1 MRHSTTGPKTLPHDD
16 GVTATMLLLLTVLVA
31 DARGQQLLEV
41 DGVELRSEVYFL
53 QSVGGNREK
62 LWRCRAGLR
71 CPV

>member
-1 MRHSTTGPKTLPHDD
+1 
-16 GVTATMLLLLTVLVA
+16 MLLLLTVLVA